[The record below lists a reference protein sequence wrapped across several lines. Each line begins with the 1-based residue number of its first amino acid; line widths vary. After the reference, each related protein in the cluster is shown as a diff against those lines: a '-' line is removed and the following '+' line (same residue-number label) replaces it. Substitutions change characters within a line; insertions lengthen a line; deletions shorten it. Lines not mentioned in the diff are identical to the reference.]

1 MVPLK
6 LAMAKHRLEYML
18 KPPQPIIHTGGSTP
32 IAHVDGV
39 ERCQIGCEMPGLL
52 RTSASSPEIELS
64 SLSIGCLSRHIHG
77 GLRHDLLPFSVISS
91 DLHVQ

>member
-32 IAHVDGV
+32 IAHTWRWG
-39 ERCQIGCEMPGLL
+39 RKMSN
-52 RTSASSPEIELS
+52 RM
-64 SLSIGCLSRHIHG
+64 
-77 GLRHDLLPFSVISS
+77 
-91 DLHVQ
+91 